1 MAEKK
6 RRSIRRFIG
15 MKLRGKRKPLIDGA
29 DSRSTESSAGLRTM
43 WKQKI
48 ATPEDILS
56 KIEPGMSIFL
66 GTGMAEPRTLV
77 KHLMESGLS
86 NLQDLELIQLVSLG
100 DAVAIDERYAR
111 KFRLK
116 TFFSGWLASE
126 SISAGRVD
134 LIPSRF
140 SRIPWLFKT
149 GAINIDVAFIQ
160 VTPPDDNGYAYL
172 VGASAERQAME
183 AAKIIV
189 GEINADVPRT
199 MGDTLVNMSDFHY
212 LVEATEPPLYVDR
225 WPIQDVYLKIAANV
239 ASVVEDGACLSYGIG
254 PLYEALAKTLTIRK
268 NLGVHSPFFTDALMD
283 LVKSGAVTN
292 RNKSIFRGKSC
303 ASYVIGTKDLMQW
316 LDLNSLVEF
325 QPQDIV
331 MDPRNIGLNDNMVCI
346 SPARK
351 VDLTGD
357 VALHTGKGNVTAGP
371 GNVQE
376 LFMGAALSKNGRTI
390 FALPSRNRK
399 GEPNIL
405 LSVDKYP
412 FQFTNRES
420 MDLVATEY
428 GVAFLMG
435 KTLRERAQAL
445 IEIAHPDDRADLVRQ
460 AKEARMIYAD
470 QIYFADSGYLY
481 PDKIACSH
489 KFKDGLTLR
498 FRAIKPSDEDEMRR
512 LFYRFSDQSVY
523 YRYFSPIK
531 TMPHKKMQEYVNV
544 DYRFTMS
551 IVAIIDDSGV
561 EKIIGESRYVR
572 SQMDSF
578 ADTAFIVDEH
588 YQGRGIATYL
598 FNLLIK
604 AAREEGIPGFRADVL
619 ENNKAMLKVYEKA
632 PFPVQTVLSSG
643 VYKITIP
650 FQAM

>member
-1 MAEKK
+1 
-6 RRSIRRFIG
+6 
-15 MKLRGKRKPLIDGA
+15 
-29 DSRSTESSAGLRTM
+29 M